1 MLSSHQAVK
10 YPYHSQAH
18 EEKQHNEGNI
28 KQIIHRQP
36 RFFVS
41 AGIVSQREAN
51 KRQEKDSDNQ
61 ENIKKCGFSRFENSE
76 VHVPLYRAITKYYF
90 AILQQYS
97 HSLWWRRGNLL
108 I

>member
-1 MLSSHQAVK
+1 MWNMFMLSSHQAVK

-51 KRQEKDSDNQ
+51 KRQEMDSENQ
-61 ENIKKCGFSRFENSE
+61 ENIKK
-76 VHVPLYRAITKYYF
+76 
-90 AILQQYS
+90 
-97 HSLWWRRGNLL
+97 
-108 I
+108 

>member
-18 EEKQHNEGNI
+18 EEEQQNEGNI

-41 AGIVSQREAN
+41 AGIVSQREAS
-51 KRQEKDSDNQ
+51 RCQEMDSGNQ
-61 ENIKKCGFSRFENSE
+61 ENIKK
-76 VHVPLYRAITKYYF
+76 
-90 AILQQYS
+90 
-97 HSLWWRRGNLL
+97 
-108 I
+108 